1 MEGFVLQPQVHSH
14 NFLFELTLQIPILII
29 SERVL
34 TSESVRDIMSLM
46 FSCGMYNYSGEF
58 AFSVGLPAKSG
69 VSGCMVIVIPNVMGI
84 GLWSPPLDEKGNSE
98 RGLQF
103 CEVSTST
110 CEFHLLHKVS
120 KITSL
125 ASLIYLPLGT
135 GGKVQFPSF

>member
-84 GLWSPPLDEKGNSE
+84 GLWSPPLGKVFLIALSE
-98 RGLQF
+98 AEAILGITNFPYLSLY
-103 CEVSTST
+103 C
-110 CEFHLLHKVS
+110 CS
-120 KITSL
+120 KIF
-125 ASLIYLPLGT
+125 LIFAY
-135 GGKVQFPSF
+135 F

>member
-1 MEGFVLQPQVHSH
+1 MEGSVLQPQVHSH

-84 GLWSPPLDEKGNSE
+84 GLWSPPL
-98 RGLQF
+98 
-103 CEVSTST
+103 
-110 CEFHLLHKVS
+110 
-120 KITSL
+120 
-125 ASLIYLPLGT
+125 
-135 GGKVQFPSF
+135 GKVFLYSQSHEFSVNSMIVFIL